1 MSATLDLKAAERKA
15 YQLSTS
21 QDGLYDIFFG
31 SYIILLS
38 AAPWL
43 DENGLPSPW
52 SVILPFGLGMMIFL
66 CIMLIKK
73 FVVAP
78 RIGQVRF
85 GTERKRRLKRLSIA
99 MIVIFLLTLTLF
111 ALTVSAIYF
120 REPILTGAKE
130 SGRLFDP
137 VHIAAGIFIFVIF
150 SVIGYVIDNV
160 RLYAY
165 GFLYGLGY
173 VVSTVLQELIGIQ
186 FYWPMA
192 VAGLV
197 PVITGLVLFVWFL
210 RTYPLRA
217 EADLVEN
224 H

>member
-21 QDGLYDIFFG
+21 QDGLYDISIG

-43 DENGLPSPW
+43 DENGLSTPW
-52 SVILPFGLGMMIFL
+52 SVILPFALGLLIFA
-66 CIMLIKK
+66 CVMLIKK

-85 GTERKRRLKRLSIA
+85 GTERKNRLKHLSIA
-99 MIVIFLLTLTLF
+99 IIVVFLLTLALF

-120 REPILTGAKE
+120 REPILTGAKD
-130 SGRLFDP
+130 SAGLFDP
-137 VHIAAGIFIFVIF
+137 VHTGAGIFIFVIF

-160 RLYAY
+160 RLYVY

-173 VVSTVLQELIGIQ
+173 VVSTVLQDLIGIQ

-197 PVITGLVLFVWFL
+197 AVVTGLVLFIRFL
-210 RTYPLRA
+210 RDYPLLQ
-217 EADLVEN
+217 EPVLEGN